1 MKHYTIQGY
10 RVLALAKKELNP
22 HFSWSHVTKMSRN
35 EVELHPELIGL
46 LVVQNQL
53 KKETTPSIRILHEA
67 QIKTIMVTGNA
78 INGQLQLV
86 D

>member
-1 MKHYTIQGY
+1 MQGY
-10 RVLALAKKELNP
+10 RVLGLAKKDL
-22 HFSWSHVTKMSRN
+22 SSRLTWAEVKN
-35 EVELHPELIGL
+35 MNRDEVEIHPELIGL
-46 LVVQNQL
+46 LIIRNRL